1 MTMVSRLIC
10 ALVLVFGITAPVQAQ
25 IVFDPSNYSQNVLT
39 AARALEQINNQV
51 KSLQNQAQSL
61 LNQAR
66 NLTTLNFSALND
78 LKQTMA
84 QTQALIDQAKG
95 LTFNMTQAEQT
106 FSRLYPQQYAAT
118 TSSTQLAADAH
129 ERWTNSLSAFE
140 TTLKVQSQLAD
151 NLKGDDQTLSNLVTA
166 SQSSV
171 GLLQAIQATNQLL
184 ALQAKQAIDAG
195 RLKLSQDRA
204 VATEQARTLAED
216 ERSRQVR
223 SKFQGSGTTS
233 YAPEPIHVFR
243 D

>member
-1 MTMVSRLIC
+1 MSRLIC
-10 ALVLVFGITAPVQAQ
+10 ALMLVLGIAAPVRATV
-25 IVFDPSNYSQNVLT
+25 VFDPSNYSQNVLT
-39 AARALEQINNQV
+39 AARTLEQINNQV

-66 NLTTLNFSALND
+66 NLTSLNFSALND

-106 FSRLYPQQYAAT
+106 FARLYPQQYAAT
-118 TSSTQLAADAH
+118 TGSVQLAADAR

-140 TTLKVQSQLAD
+140 TTLKVQNQLAD

-184 ALQAKQAIDAG
+184 ALQAKQTIDAG
-195 RLKLSQDRA
+195 RMKLSQDRA
-204 VATEQARTLAED
+204 VAIEQARTLAED

-233 YAPEPIHVFR
+233 YAPEPIHIFR
-243 D
+243 E